1 MVAAAAFA
9 GLVTDLSRLGLST
22 ATADALALHAQQGG
36 MPLDGARARASQV
49 LFGITEGIIT
59 GYEAATL
66 LKEQPEYLRL
76 DMRLAHEDDHLACV
90 DKPCDIRLSVPRGGV
105 AWTGEEGAP
114 GGPWAGPSSG
124 LPCPEVT
131 VHEWLKEHVPQ
142 VVTPGGEVR
151 LCHQLDYSTS
161 GLIVGAKS
169 TAAARAVCA
178 DFERRDARKLYLAL
192 VFGAPEWEQRAVSA
206 PIVVSSKKFKQRV
219 GKGGKSARTHAE
231 VACRGRLVLPPHAG
245 RLATLMWLTPHTGR
259 RHQLRLHMQH
269 VGHPIVGDYTYAA
282 DKLAYRMFLH
292 AA

>member
-114 GGPWAGPSSG
+114 GGPWAGPASG

-151 LCHQLDYSTS
+151 LCHQLVLT
-161 GLIVGAKS
+161 LTLTLTKIL
-169 TAAARAVCA
+169 T
-178 DFERRDARKLYLAL
+178 LAL
-192 VFGAPEWEQRAVSA
+192 TRCASA
-206 PIVVSSKKFKQRV
+206 TSS
-219 GKGGKSARTHAE
+219 T
-231 VACRGRLVLPPHAG
+231 CPYPY
-245 RLATLMWLTPHTGR
+245 P
-259 RHQLRLHMQH
+259 
-269 VGHPIVGDYTYAA
+269 
-282 DKLAYRMFLH
+282 
-292 AA
+292 